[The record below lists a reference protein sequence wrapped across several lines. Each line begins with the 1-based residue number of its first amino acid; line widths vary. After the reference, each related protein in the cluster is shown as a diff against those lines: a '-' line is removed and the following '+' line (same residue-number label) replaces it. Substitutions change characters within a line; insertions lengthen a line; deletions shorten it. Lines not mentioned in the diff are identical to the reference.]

1 MFVFSLALP
10 PSFFFFFTPF
20 HFFFFSQP
28 VSANLLIGEGR
39 AEKVKRIKFRR
50 GTNHCT
56 RRTHVWMWTAHARL
70 TQGLHLGRHKV
81 AVGCEYRTRS
91 VCLHQ
96 MTDRVRGPLHQSTP
110 ALSIRRRSAY
120 SGAKSF
126 PMAAPPNRINAMSNA
141 DKLLL
146 NRPAPAS
153 KVPTLHRLPQTR
165 IVRLMEVST
174 GAPEGLLLP
183 NRPPGIQAPSL
194 LNLFSCHPLNR
205 LSVRMLVSTAVPLI
219 RGR

>member
-1 MFVFSLALP
+1 MFVFSLASP
-10 PSFFFFFTPF
+10 PPFFFNPLSFL
-20 HFFFFSQP
+20 FFSQP

-56 RRTHVWMWTAHARL
+56 RRTHLWMWTAHARL

-91 VCLHQ
+91 VRLHQ

-126 PMAAPPNRINAMSNA
+126 PMAAPPKPDQCYEQCGQTAAKQTGPRLESPDTA
-141 DKLLL
+141 
-146 NRPAPAS
+146 PAPPDS
-153 KVPTLHRLPQTR
+153 DRSPNGGLHWGP
-165 IVRLMEVST
+165 
-174 GAPEGLLLP
+174 
-183 NRPPGIQAPSL
+183 
-194 LNLFSCHPLNR
+194 
-205 LSVRMLVSTAVPLI
+205 
-219 RGR
+219 